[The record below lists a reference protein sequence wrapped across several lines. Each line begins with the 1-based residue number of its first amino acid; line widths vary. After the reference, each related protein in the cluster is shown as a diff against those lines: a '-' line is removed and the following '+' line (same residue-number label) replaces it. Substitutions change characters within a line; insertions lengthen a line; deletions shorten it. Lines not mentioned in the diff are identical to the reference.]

1 MNPYT
6 QISNGDY
13 LIREF
18 SPNVQSEELVWHRDK
33 KDRVVEV
40 LSGTNWGLQME
51 DELPMELKV
60 GDVLEIKAETYHR
73 VFKGVDTLKLKIKE

>member
-1 MNPYT
+1 MHPYT
-6 QISNGDY
+6 QTSNGDY
-13 LIREF
+13 IIREF
-18 SPNVQSEELVWHRDK
+18 SPNVQSDELVWHRDRNN
-33 KDRVVEV
+33 RVVEV

-73 VFKGVDTLKLKIKE
+73 VFKGIDTLKLKIKE

>member
-6 QISNGDY
+6 QISNGEY
-13 LIREF
+13 IIREF

-33 KDRVVEV
+33 EDRVVEV
-40 LSGTNWGLQME
+40 LSGTNWGFQTD

-60 GDVLEIKAETYHR
+60 GDVLEITAETYHR
-73 VFKGVDTLKLKIKE
+73 VFKGNDTLKLKIKE

>member
-6 QISNGDY
+6 QTSNGDFI
-13 LIREF
+13 IREF
-18 SPNVQSEELVWHRDK
+18 SPNVQSDELVWHRDRN
-33 KDRVVEV
+33 DRVVEV

-51 DELPMELKV
+51 DELPIELKV

-73 VFKGVDTLKLKIKE
+73 VFKGIDTLKLKIKE

>member
-13 LIREF
+13 IIREF
-18 SPNVQSEELVWHRDK
+18 SPNVESDELVWHRDRNN
-33 KDRVVEV
+33 RVVEV

-73 VFKGVDTLKLKIKE
+73 VFKGIDTLKLKIKE

>member
-13 LIREF
+13 IIREF
-18 SPNVQSEELVWHRDK
+18 SPNVQSDELVWHRDRNN
-33 KDRVVEV
+33 RVVEV

-73 VFKGVDTLKLKIKE
+73 VFKGIDTLKLKIKE

>member
-6 QISNGDY
+6 QTSNGDY
-13 LIREF
+13 IIREF
-18 SPNVQSEELVWHRDK
+18 SPNIQSDELVWHRDRN
-33 KDRVVEV
+33 DRVVEV

-51 DELPMELKV
+51 DKLPMELKV

-73 VFKGVDTLKLKIKE
+73 VFKGIDTLKLKIKE